1 MTAKK
6 PSLDLDA
13 LGVTLTDGELVAADR
28 DLHGIPQG
36 SDLTDVN
43 GGAFG
48 DPHIHDA
55 AAQRPLAVQWRVTV
69 TVCPIFAFQQCAHR
83 FLPPFQAGQTIMRPG
98 HALAQGDAGVLD
110 VDDKVPA
117 HFGHDGD
124 LSALYKTQA
133 FQEAAGFVLPVDF
146 FTVVTVPEG
155 AIVNGMITTTSLK
168 K

>member
-1 MTAKK
+1 MCSSI
-6 PSLDLDA
+6 PSSFP
-13 LGVTLTDGELVAADR
+13 GR
-28 DLHGIPQG
+28 
-36 SDLTDVN
+36 SDHNAT
-43 GGAFG
+43 
-48 DPHIHDA
+48 
-55 AAQRPLAVQWRVTV
+55 
-69 TVCPIFAFQQCAHR
+69 
-83 FLPPFQAGQTIMRPG
+83 G

-133 FQEAAGFVLPVDF
+133 FQEAAGFVL
-146 FTVVTVPEG
+146 TVVTVPEG